1 MGEREDKEREINRLI
16 IIGVF
21 ILLLVV
27 ILVGALIRTGT
38 IMYK

>member
-16 IIGVF
+16 IIGVL